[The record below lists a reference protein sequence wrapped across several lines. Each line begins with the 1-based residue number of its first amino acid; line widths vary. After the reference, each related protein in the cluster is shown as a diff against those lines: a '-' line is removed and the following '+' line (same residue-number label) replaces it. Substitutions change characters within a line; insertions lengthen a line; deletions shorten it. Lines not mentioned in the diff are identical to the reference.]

1 MAKKAKKVGN
11 THTPKNKNTEERLS
25 EALEILSRANK
36 VLGYTE
42 DFIQRMKELAGNLR
56 NGASFLERDDGT
68 IDPKDLANILCGIAN
83 TIETA
88 MEV

>member
-1 MAKKAKKVGN
+1 MAKKTKKIGN
-11 THTPKNKNTEERLS
+11 TLPQKNKNIEERLS

-36 VLGYTE
+36 VLGHTE
-42 DFIQRMKELAGNLR
+42 VFIQRMKELAGNLR
-56 NGASFLERDDGT
+56 MCASLLERDDGT
-68 IDPKDLANILCGIAN
+68 IDPKDLADLLCGIAN

>member
-11 THTPKNKNTEERLS
+11 AHPHKNKKTEEKLS
-25 EALEILSRANK
+25 EALEIVARAYK
-36 VLGYTE
+36 VLEHAE
-42 DFIQRMKELAGNLR
+42 DFIQRMQDLANNLR
-56 NGASFLERDDGT
+56 KGASFVERDDGT
-68 IDPKDLANILCGIAN
+68 IDRNDMAHILCGIAN

>member
-1 MAKKAKKVGN
+1 MMAKKTKKDRKPK
-11 THTPKNKNTEERLS
+11 TSKNKTTEERLS

-36 VLGYTE
+36 VLGHAE
-42 DFIQRMKELAGNLR
+42 VFIQRMKELADTLR
-56 NGASFLERDDGT
+56 KGASFLESDDGT
-68 IDPKDLANILCGIAN
+68 IDRNVLCGIAN

>member
-11 THTPKNKNTEERLS
+11 TLPPKNKNIEERLS
-25 EALEILSRANK
+25 EALEIVARAHK
-36 VLGYTE
+36 VLGHAE
-42 DFIQRMKELAGNLR
+42 SFIKRMQDLADNLR
-56 NGASFLERDDGT
+56 KGASFVERDDGT
-68 IDPKDLANILCGIAN
+68 IDRNDMANILCGIAN